1 MQMND
6 LAYHLNEQICSVNPI
21 VFEML
26 SSLGKR
32 IYFPSKG
39 ILSQS
44 AEAHKLAKNF
54 NATIGTA
61 MEGTTAMNLPCVMD
75 NLPGISPNE
84 ALLYAPSYGLK
95 PLRDAWK
102 AKILHDNPS
111 LKDVPFSTPVVTCGL
126 THALSLVGD
135 LFVDPGDTVLMPDL
149 CWDNYLLN
157 FQDRLQANLEFFPFF
172 DGERMNVKGFEE
184 RLRHMLPGEKIL
196 AVLNFPNNPTGYT
209 PGEKEG
215 QALADALLAAAERGV
230 RVVALVDDAYFG
242 LFYAQDSMRESLFCK
257 LAGKSRNLLA
267 IKADAATKE
276 CYVWGLRVGFL
287 SYSIGD
293 ADTADSPLYTALE
306 AKTAGQIRAVI
317 SNCSALSQRVVTKA
331 LTNEGF
337 YEQRHRC
344 EEIMRTRY
352 DRTRKTL
359 DEHPEYRKFFTA
371 YPFNSGYF
379 MCIRFNDLRADE
391 VRRHLLDKY
400 GAGGIAMGEK
410 DFRLA
415 FSSLDEE
422 EIAPLF
428 QTIYQ
433 ACLDLSV

>member
-1 MQMND
+1 
-6 LAYHLNEQICSVNPI
+6 
-21 VFEML
+21 
-26 SSLGKR
+26 
-32 IYFPSKG
+32 
-39 ILSQS
+39 
-44 AEAHKLAKNF
+44 
-54 NATIGTA
+54 
-61 MEGTTAMNLPCVMD
+61 
-75 NLPGISPNE
+75 
-84 ALLYAPSYGLK
+84 
-95 PLRDAWK
+95 
-102 AKILHDNPS
+102 
-111 LKDVPFSTPVVTCGL
+111 
-126 THALSLVGD
+126 
-135 LFVDPGDTVLMPDL
+135 
-149 CWDNYLLN
+149 
-157 FQDRLQANLEFFPFF
+157 
-172 DGERMNVKGFEE
+172 
-184 RLRHMLPGEKIL
+184 
-196 AVLNFPNNPTGYT
+196 
-209 PGEKEG
+209 
-215 QALADALLAAAERGV
+215 
-230 RVVALVDDAYFG
+230 
-242 LFYAQDSMRESLFCK
+242 MRESLFCK

-317 SNCSALSQRVVTKA
+317 SNCSALSQRVVAKA

-352 DRTRKTL
+352 DRTRRTL
-359 DEHPEYRKFFTA
+359 DEHPEYRRFFTA